1 MSRGL
6 IKVIGS
12 IAMAITLVA
21 SFGSVQAAS
30 TATVAH
36 DGQDRMLPGVATS
49 VNCLVETD
57 RGPLG
62 Y

>member
-1 MSRGL
+1 MSNAL

-12 IAMAITLVA
+12 VAMVVALVA

-30 TATVAH
+30 TTTVAR
-36 DGQDRMLPGVATS
+36 DGQARMLPGVATS
-49 VNCLVETD
+49 INCLVETD